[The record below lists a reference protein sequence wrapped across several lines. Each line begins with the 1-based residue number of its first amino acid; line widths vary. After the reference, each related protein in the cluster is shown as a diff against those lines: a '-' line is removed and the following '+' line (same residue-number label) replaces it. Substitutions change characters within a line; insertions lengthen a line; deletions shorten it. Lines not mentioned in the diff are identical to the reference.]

1 MANRYKTRMAP
12 MPATAGI
19 GLRAPHYRTLLET
32 QPAVGFV
39 EVHSEN
45 YFGDGGLPLHYLEQ
59 ARAHYPLSLHGV
71 GLSLGSAT
79 PLDDHLRRLRT
90 LVERFEPAL
99 VSEHLC
105 WGATGDLHLNDL
117 LPLPY
122 TQEALDLVVARIG
135 TVQDAL
141 GRRILIENV
150 STYLEYTHSTLTEVE
165 FLTAVAKRA
174 DCGILLDVNNLYV
187 SARNHGWDAD
197 AYLKALPADR
207 VWQLHLAGHS
217 LRRFGA
223 VELRID
229 THDGPVAAEVWAL
242 YEQTLARLGPR
253 PTLIEWDA
261 DLPPLDT
268 LCAEVTTAQ
277 RLLDRY
283 TQTAHALAG

>member
-1 MANRYKTRMAP
+1 

-19 GLRAPHYRTLLET
+19 GLRTPHYRALLDT
-32 QPAVGFV
+32 RPAVGFV

-45 YFGDGGLPLHYLEQ
+45 YFGAGGLPLHYLQQ
-59 ARAHYPLSLHGV
+59 ARAHYALSLHGV

-79 PLDDHLRRLRT
+79 PMDEHLRRLRT
-90 LVERFEPAL
+90 LVERFEPML
-99 VSEHLC
+99 VSDHLC
-105 WGATGDLHLNDL
+105 WGAIGNLHLNEL

-122 TQEALDLVVARIG
+122 TQEALDLVVGRIG
-135 TVQDAL
+135 AVQDAL
-141 GRRILIENV
+141 GRRILVENV

-165 FLTAVAKRA
+165 FLTAVAERA

-197 AYLKALPADR
+197 SYLQALPADR

-217 LRRFGA
+217 VRRFGD

-229 THDGPVAAEVWAL
+229 THDAPVAPEVWAL
-242 YEQTLARLGPR
+242 YEQTLTRLGPR

-261 DLPPLDT
+261 DLPPLDG
-268 LCAEVTTAQ
+268 LCAEAATAQ
-277 RLLDRY
+277 RLLDGF
-283 TQTAHALAG
+283 TQQTAHALAG

>member
-1 MANRYKTRMAP
+1 

-19 GLRAPHYRTLLET
+19 GLRAPHYRALLET
-32 QPAVGFV
+32 QPAVGFI

-45 YFGDGGLPLHYLEQ
+45 YFGDGGLPLHCLEQ
-59 ARAHYPLSLHGV
+59 ARASYPLSLHGV
-71 GLSLGSAT
+71 GLSLGSTA

-99 VSEHLC
+99 VSDHLC
-105 WGATGDLHLNDL
+105 WGAAGDLHLNEL

-135 TVQDAL
+135 IVQDAL
-141 GRRILIENV
+141 GRQILVENV

-165 FLTAVAKRA
+165 FLATVAQRA
-174 DCGILLDVNNLYV
+174 DCGILFDVNNLYV
-187 SARNHGWDAD
+187 SARNHGWDTD
-197 AYLKALPADR
+197 TYLKALPADR

-217 LRRFGA
+217 LRRFGD

-229 THDGPVAAEVWAL
+229 THDGPVAPEVWAL
-242 YEQTLARLGPR
+242 YEQTVARLGPR

-268 LCAEVTTAQ
+268 VCAEAAKAQ
-277 RLLDRY
+277 RRLAPC

>member
-1 MANRYKTRMAP
+1 

-19 GLRAPHYRTLLET
+19 GLRAPHYRALLET
-32 QPAVGFV
+32 QPAVGFI

-59 ARAHYPLSLHGV
+59 ARASYPLSLHGV
-71 GLSLGSAT
+71 GLSLGSTA
-79 PLDDHLRRLRT
+79 PLDDHLRHLRT
-90 LVERFEPAL
+90 LVQRFEPTL
-99 VSEHLC
+99 VSDHLC
-105 WGATGDLHLNDL
+105 WGAAGDLHLNEL

-135 TVQDAL
+135 IVQDAL
-141 GRRILIENV
+141 GRQILVENV
-150 STYLEYTHSTLTEVE
+150 STYLEYTHSTLSEVE
-165 FLTAVAKRA
+165 FLASVAQRA
-174 DCGILLDVNNLYV
+174 DCGILFDVNNLYV
-187 SARNHGWDAD
+187 SARNHGWGTD
-197 AYLKALPADR
+197 AYLEALPADR

-217 LRRFGA
+217 LRRFGDM
-223 VELRID
+223 ELRID
-229 THDGPVAAEVWAL
+229 THDGPVAPEVWAL

-268 LCAEVTTAQ
+268 LCAEAAKAQ
-277 RLLDRY
+277 RLLAPR

>member
-1 MANRYKTRMAP
+1 
-12 MPATAGI
+12 MPAITGI
-19 GLRAPHYRTLLET
+19 GLRAPHYRTLLDT
-32 QPAVGFV
+32 HPAVGFV

-45 YFGDGGLPLHYLEQ
+45 YFGAGGLPLHYLEQ
-59 ARAHYPLSLHGV
+59 ARAHYALSLHGV

-79 PLDDHLRRLRT
+79 PMDDHLRRLRA

-99 VSEHLC
+99 VSDHLC
-105 WGATGDLHLNDL
+105 WGATPDLHLNEL

-141 GRRILIENV
+141 GRQILVENV
-150 STYLEYTHSTLTEVE
+150 STYLEYTHSTLTEGE
-165 FLTAVAKRA
+165 FLAAVAERA

-187 SARNHGWDAD
+187 SARNHGWATDV
-197 AYLKALPADR
+197 YLKALPADR

-217 LRRFGA
+217 LRRFGN

-229 THDGPVAAEVWAL
+229 THDGPVAPDVWSL

-253 PTLIEWDA
+253 PTLVEWDA

-268 LCAEVTTAQ
+268 LCAEAATAR

-283 TQTAHALAG
+283 TQQTAHALAG

>member
-1 MANRYKTRMAP
+1 
-12 MPATAGI
+12 MPATAGV
-19 GLRAPHYRTLLET
+19 GLRAPHYRALLET
-32 QPAVGFV
+32 QPAVGFI

-59 ARAHYPLSLHGV
+59 ARARYPLSLHGV
-71 GLSLGSAT
+71 GLSLGSTA

-90 LVERFEPAL
+90 LVERFEPTL
-99 VSEHLC
+99 VSDHLC
-105 WGATGDLHLNDL
+105 WGAAGDLHLNEL

-135 TVQDAL
+135 IVQDAL
-141 GRRILIENV
+141 GRQILVENV

-165 FLTAVAKRA
+165 FLAAVAERA

-187 SARNHGWDAD
+187 SARNHGWDTD
-197 AYLKALPADR
+197 NYLKALPADR

-217 LRRFGA
+217 LRRFGD

-229 THDGPVAAEVWAL
+229 THDGPVAAEVWTL

-268 LCAEVTTAQ
+268 LCAEATTAQ